1 MGALTLLNHIANFLA
16 PALWLALGLAVVSRI
31 IIKKKASAHSLIKQT
46 AILFAVCTSV
56 LLLGLLFFG
65 RDGKML
71 TYAALVVAG
80 AGAQGWLQRQ
90 TA

>member
-16 PALWLALGLAVVSRI
+16 PALWLTLGLAVVSRI
-31 IIKKKASAHSLIKQT
+31 IMKKKASAHSLIQQV

-80 AGAQGWLQRQ
+80 AGTQGWLQRE